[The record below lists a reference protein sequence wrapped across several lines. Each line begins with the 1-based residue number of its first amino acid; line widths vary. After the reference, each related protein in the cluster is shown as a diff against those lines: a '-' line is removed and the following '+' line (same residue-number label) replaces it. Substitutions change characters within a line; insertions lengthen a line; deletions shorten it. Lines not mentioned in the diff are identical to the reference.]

1 MPACEVMPQ
10 EDGAAQA
17 DADGMKDMSQKMPT
31 LGNRIMVLKEGWV
44 ALILSGTKTMELRSQ
59 PAKTGPIWIGFEGRV
74 YAHAEISDCRQMS
87 QEIYEETRAQHRHM
101 GRMKQGDSLYGLVLT
116 NLVQLAHPIDYYQK
130 PATVLWENFR
140 TGPNEKLPHRR
151 ASKRAQEMR
160 ALQDAREDDETSE
173 IDESPGCKN
182 TEEEDRRGKDGGDA
196 TRPSTEREPQELG
209 CDYTLQEEVRQFV
222 RAVMYRELEQEQ
234 LAWWQDSLKERCRY
248 HRFPCRT
255 WFELVYT
262 WRPAIHAPEPRPNE
276 KAERPQPQEVLAE
289 SFSHPRGPQP
299 QHAPTY
305 SIPCYI
311 PVLLSYEHNGSSA
324 QKPGT
329 HIHRV

>member
-1 MPACEVMPQ
+1 MPR

-44 ALILSGTKTMELRSQ
+44 ALILSGTKTMELRNQ

-101 GRMKQGDSLYGLVLT
+101 GKMKQGDSLYGLVLT

-140 TGPNEKLPHRR
+140 TGPDEKLPPRR

-196 TRPSTEREPQELG
+196 TRPSTERQGASTKRRRPRKSALPPIYLVQEPSPPS
-209 CDYTLQEEVRQFV
+209 T
-222 RAVMYRELEQEQ
+222 A
-234 LAWWQDSLKERCRY
+234 
-248 HRFPCRT
+248 
-255 WFELVYT
+255 
-262 WRPAIHAPEPRPNE
+262 E
-276 KAERPQPQEVLAE
+276 KAVQREDGQQGVQDTENATTDADSDCSTKARTAAVPA
-289 SFSHPRGPQP
+289 
-299 QHAPTY
+299 
-305 SIPCYI
+305 
-311 PVLLSYEHNGSSA
+311 A
-324 QKPGT
+324 QATPPE
-329 HIHRV
+329 

>member
-1 MPACEVMPQ
+1 MPQ

-74 YAHAEISDCRQMS
+74 YAQAEISDCRQMS

-140 TGPNEKLPHRR
+140 TGPDEKLPHRR

-173 IDESPGCKN
+173 IDESPGARTQK
-182 TEEEDRRGKDGGDA
+182 KKIGG
-196 TRPSTEREPQELG
+196 
-209 CDYTLQEEVRQFV
+209 
-222 RAVMYRELEQEQ
+222 
-234 LAWWQDSLKERCRY
+234 
-248 HRFPCRT
+248 
-255 WFELVYT
+255 
-262 WRPAIHAPEPRPNE
+262 E
-276 KAERPQPQEVLAE
+276 KTAET
-289 SFSHPRGPQP
+289 PRGQARSDKEHQQKDAGKSELRVPDVQL
-299 QHAPTY
+299 QQKWRTPT
-305 SIPCYI
+305 
-311 PVLLSYEHNGSSA
+311 GQSSA
-324 QKPGT
+324 KMASKESRTRRMPRRT
-329 HIHRV
+329 PW